1 MDAFRIAV
9 KSFIVNKDN
18 EVLLVRRRDN
28 DPHKPGVWEV
38 PGGRLE
44 LGENPFEGLKRETVE
59 ETGIGIDILNPLKIH
74 HFTRDDGQK
83 ITMITFLCRPN
94 SHSVSIS
101 NEHTHHE
108 WVHLDKAESKICKE
122 FQEEIS
128 IIRKYFVKTK

>member
-1 MDAFRIAV
+1 MDAFRVAV

-18 EVLLVRRRDN
+18 EILLIRRRDN

-44 LGENPFEGLKRETVE
+44 LGENPFEGLKRETLE
-59 ETGIGIDILNPLKIH
+59 EVGIDIKILNPLKIH

-83 ITMITFLCRPN
+83 ITMITFLCKPDSN
-94 SHSVSIS
+94 SVSIS

-108 WVHLDKAESKICKE
+108 WVHLDKAKSKICPC
-122 FQEEIS
+122 FQEDIS
-128 IIRKYFVKTK
+128 IIRKHFIKA

>member
-44 LGENPFEGLKRETVE
+44 PGEDPFEGLKRETE
-59 ETGIGIDILNPLKIH
+59 EEAGIGIEILNPLKIH
-74 HFTRDDGQK
+74 HFTREDGQK
-83 ITMITFLCRPN
+83 ITMITFLCRPD
-94 SHSVSIS
+94 SRSVSIS

-108 WVHLDKAESKICKE
+108 WVKLDKAESKICPE
-122 FQEEIS
+122 FREEIG
-128 IIRKYFVKTK
+128 IIRRYFVTGK